1 MMYVYMLR
9 CKDGSLYTGITPD
22 VRRRY
27 AEHCAGKGAKYT
39 KSHPPVSLEAVWQV
53 ADKSDALRLEY
64 RIKALTKEQKERLLT
79 DEPGKSVLDIP
90 CQRMDQPFDKE

>member
-1 MMYVYMLR
+1 MYVYILR

-22 VRRRY
+22 VQRRY

-39 KSHPPVSLEAVWQV
+39 KSHPPVSMEAVWQV

-64 RIKALTKEQKERLLT
+64 RIKSLSKEQKERLLT
-79 DEPGKSVLDIP
+79 DEPDETVLGIP
-90 CQRMDQPFDKE
+90 AERNSTDAQ